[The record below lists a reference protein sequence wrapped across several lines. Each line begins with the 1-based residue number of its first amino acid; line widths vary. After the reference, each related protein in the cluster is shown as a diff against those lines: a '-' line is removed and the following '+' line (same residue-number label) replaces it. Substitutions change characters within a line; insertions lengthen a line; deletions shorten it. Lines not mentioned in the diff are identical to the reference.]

1 MSEFKQVVGDGF
13 RTIGKNI
20 KKFFLWLVLIAVI
33 GTAGYIGA
41 CNITYSKG
49 TRSGLLNKVSY
60 KGVVWKTYEGEL
72 NMGSITTRNE
82 NGIIGNTWAF
92 SIWRDDIYDQL
103 QDYQG
108 QPVKL
113 YYRQKF
119 KAMPW
124 QGKTDYFVYKV
135 ERIQSGESGG
145 DN

>member
-1 MSEFKQVVGDGF
+1 MSEFNQVVKEGA
-13 RTIGKNI
+13 RTVGKRI
-20 KKFFLWLVLIAVI
+20 KRIFLWIVLIAII
-33 GTAGYIGA
+33 GAAGYVGA

-60 KGVVWKTYEGEL
+60 KGVIWKTYEGEL
-72 NMGSITTRNE
+72 NMGSISTRNE

-92 SIWRDDIYDQL
+92 SVWKDDIYHQL

-113 YYRQKF
+113 YYHQKY

-124 QGKTDYFVYKV
+124 QGKTDYFIYKV
-135 ERIQSGESGG
+135 ELVQPMQGG
-145 DN
+145 NQ

>member
-1 MSEFKQVVGDGF
+1 MSEFHQVVKDGF
-13 RTIGKNI
+13 ATIGRNI
-20 KKFFLWLVLIAVI
+20 KKMLLWGIAIAVL
-33 GTAGYIGA
+33 GLAAYIGA

-92 SIWRDDIYDQL
+92 SVWRDDIYQQL

-113 YYRQKF
+113 YYRQKY

-124 QGKTDYFVYKV
+124 QGKTDYFIYRV
-135 ERIQSGESGG
+135 ELIKPLPEEKE
-145 DN
+145 

>member
-1 MSEFKQVVGDGF
+1 MSEFNEVVKSGA
-13 RTIGKNI
+13 RTIGKRI
-20 KKFFLWLVLIAVI
+20 KKIILWTLLIAII
-33 GTAGYIGA
+33 GTGAYIGA

-72 NMGSITTRNE
+72 NMGSISTRNE
-82 NGIIGNTWAF
+82 NGIIGNTWEF
-92 SIWRDDIYDQL
+92 SVWKDDIYDQL

-124 QGKTDYFVYKV
+124 QGKTDYFIYKV
-135 ERIQSGESGG
+135 ELVKSVQE
-145 DN
+145 DNQ

>member
-1 MSEFKQVVGDGF
+1 MLIKMSEFQEVVKDGAK
-13 RTIGKNI
+13 TIGNRI
-20 KKFFLWLVLIAVI
+20 KRILLWGLLIVVL
-33 GTAGYIGA
+33 GAGAYIGA

-82 NGIIGNTWAF
+82 NGIIGNTWPF
-92 SIWRDDIYDQL
+92 SVWKDDIYEQL

-124 QGKTDYFVYKV
+124 QGKTDYFIYEV
-135 ERIQSGESGG
+135 EIVKPLDE
-145 DN
+145 